1 MKIKVK
7 LFAQFRHGRF
17 KEKQL
22 EYLSPLQISQVM
34 DDLGIVAK
42 EVGVLMV
49 NGRHV
54 SVDEQLVEGDVLGV
68 FPLVGG
74 G

>member
-22 EYLSPLQISQVM
+22 EYLAPMEIRQVL
-34 DDLGIVAK
+34 DDLGIVAD

-49 NGRHV
+49 NSRNV
-54 SVDEQLVEGDVLGV
+54 SVDTLLVDGDVLGV